1 MQNWGEK
8 ALDFV
13 AFVRIYYV
21 LCSGENDDVLSR
33 EQTASN
39 FERGIKA
46 KRFRGWTTKCRTP
59 VYVHVCVR
67 VHAVILVF
75 TNRKRKVERKRK
87 RECRAEAH
95 AGKVSPWKFH
105 AFSRTTGWTRC
116 WTSLDFF
123 SACLARANDPFEVN
137 APWAHTAIY

>member
-1 MQNWGEK
+1 MRNWGEK

-21 LCSGENDDVLSR
+21 SCSGENDDVLSR

-67 VHAVILVF
+67 VHTVILVF
-75 TNRKRKVERKRK
+75 TNRKRKVERR
-87 RECRAEAH
+87 RERERESAEQR
-95 AGKVSPWKFH
+95 PTREKFH
-105 AFSRTTGWTRC
+105 RENSTHFPGRPVERGVE
-116 WTSLDFF
+116 
-123 SACLARANDPFEVN
+123 RASTFLVLV
-137 APWAHTAIY
+137 